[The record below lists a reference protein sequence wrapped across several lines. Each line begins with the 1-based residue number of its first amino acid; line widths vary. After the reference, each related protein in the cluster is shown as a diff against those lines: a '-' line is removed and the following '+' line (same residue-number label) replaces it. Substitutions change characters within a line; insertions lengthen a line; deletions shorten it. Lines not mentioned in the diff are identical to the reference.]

1 MEWPPTIGGKVDE
14 IIASNRDDVALL
26 DENGV
31 SLTYGAM
38 DERIDAIAASL
49 KNHLPKSDGRQ
60 PVVGVLLSPSS
71 DFICSLLAIW
81 RLGAIYVPLDLA
93 AGTARLRAIIQETH
107 PVVLF
112 TDQHTWKKVAEVDES
127 GNIVT
132 INVSGIQAVSPND
145 IPARITPTADST
157 AYILF
162 TSGSTGKPKGIVVQH
177 AGIRAYLEGSH
188 RTWNVAAQAGVV
200 LQQAALSFDMSII
213 QIFAALCTSGCLL
226 IASADTRGDPLEI
239 ANLMVKHGVTYT
251 MATPSEY
258 DMWFRFAGQTLNQCK
273 EWKAAWYGGEPA
285 APSFLAD
292 FRDLSRY
299 ISGIRLFNSYGTTET
314 SISGIEGEVDLEN
327 PALQVPIPGHSL
339 PNYGCYIVDDDLNLQ
354 PLGVPGEILFAGLGI
369 AGNHYLDRPDL
380 TSKAFLKDHLTRDS
394 RESWT
399 RIYRTGDR
407 GRMDEQ
413 GNITVLGRILGDTQ
427 IKLRGFRIELTE
439 VEKII
444 MEEASGALRNTIVT
458 LNQDDDERG
467 QFLLAYVV
475 FNDAVNI
482 SDEISNKITNN
493 LMGRLRLQLPPY
505 MCPAAVIPV
514 DSLPL
519 TSHGK
524 IDRKMVQQL
533 PRPRAKSSAAL
544 ELNNMTLTEQR
555 LLQLWQKLL
564 PPWGSAFQV
573 HRGTD
578 FFRSGGHSLLLVK
591 LQALIREE
599 FNDAPRL
606 SQLMNNSELGA
617 MAELLDANLNEVDWD
632 AEMSVQ
638 LGEISQLPGARRK
651 AEDGLVIAITGSTG
665 SLGQR
670 IVQELASDP
679 QVARIICLVRA
690 LEGRDLEHLFPFSS
704 HKIQVIEAELPAL
717 PADTVLSQADCILHC
732 AADRNFWD
740 GYNALRP
747 INVDAVKALA
757 HISSVTGAPLHVL
770 SSGAVAGYESRD
782 NPLLPRP
789 SPKTGYVSSKWVAER
804 YLDALARCTSLPITS
819 HRPTADPTDDSQNDL
834 KCEAV
839 VARDMISIS
848 RRLGCRPEFANMS
861 GTIDLARL
869 EDVAASIARSVISQE
884 ISRTDSLAVMEHPG
898 SARVTIEGLAAHTE
912 TLLRYDENR
921 DVEELPKR
929 SVLEWVGE
937 AKKTGMFEWFFT
949 AQDIKMEDGE
959 GNRVVTRR

>member
-1 MEWPPTIGGKVDE
+1 MEWPPTIDGKVDE

-49 KNHLPKSDGRQ
+49 KNHLPKTEGRQ

-93 AGTARLRAIIQETH
+93 AGTTRLRAIIQETR
-107 PVVLF
+107 PAILL
-112 TDQHTWKKVAEVDES
+112 TDQHTWKKVVEVDES
-127 GNIVT
+127 GEIT
-132 INVSGIQAVSPND
+132 TANVSKMQAISPND
-145 IPARITPTADST
+145 RPARVTPTADST

-162 TSGSTGKPKGIVVQH
+162 TSGSTGKPKGVVVQH
-177 AGIRAYLEGSH
+177 AGIHAYLEGSH
-188 RTWNVAAQAGVV
+188 RIWNIAAQAGVV

-213 QIFAALCTSGCLL
+213 QIFAALCTGGCLL

-239 ANLMVKHGVTYT
+239 ANLMVRHGVTYT

-258 DMWFRFAGQTLNQCK
+258 DMWFRFAGQTLNQCI
-273 EWKAAWYGGEPA
+273 EWQAAWYGGEPA
-285 APSFLAD
+285 ASSFLTD
-292 FRDLSRY
+292 FRDLSKY
-299 ISGIRLFNSYGTTET
+299 IPGIRLFNSYGTTET
-314 SISGIEGEVDLEN
+314 SISGIEGEVDLKN
-327 PALQVPIPGHSL
+327 AALQVPIPGHSL

-380 TSKAFLKDHLTRDS
+380 TSKTFLEDHLTRDS
-394 RESWT
+394 REGWT

-427 IKLRGFRIELTE
+427 VKLRGFRIELTE
-439 VEKII
+439 IENII
-444 MEEASGALRNTIVT
+444 MEEASGTLRNTTVT
-458 LNQDDDERG
+458 LNQDDERG

-475 FNDAVNI
+475 FKDAVDI

-514 DSLPL
+514 DSLPV
-519 TSHGK
+519 TAHGK

-533 PRPRAKSSAAL
+533 PRPYAKCSAAL

-555 LLQLWQKLL
+555 LLQLWLKLL
-564 PPWGSAFQV
+564 PPSGSAVQV

-617 MAELLDANLNEVDWD
+617 MADLLDANLNEIDWD

-638 LGEISQLPGARRK
+638 FGEMSQLPVARRK
-651 AEDGLVIAITGSTG
+651 AEDGLVVAITGSTG

-704 HKIQVIEAELPAL
+704 HKIQVIETELPAL
-717 PADTVLSQADCILHC
+717 SADTIMSQADCILHC

-740 GYNALRP
+740 GYNALQP

-757 HISSVTGAPLHVL
+757 HISVLTGSSLHVL
-770 SSGAVAGYESRD
+770 SSGAVAAYESQD

-804 YLDALARCTSLPITS
+804 YLDALARQTSLPITS
-819 HRPTADPTDDSQNDL
+819 HRPTASSNADPQNDL
-834 KCEAV
+834 ECEAL

-848 RRLGCRPEFANMS
+848 RHLGYRPDFTNIS

-869 EDVAASIARSVISQE
+869 QDVAASIARSVVSHE
-884 ISRTDSLAVMEHPG
+884 NNKTDSLAVMEHPG
-898 SARVTIEGLAAHTE
+898 SARVTINGLAAHTDA
-912 TLLRYDENR
+912 LLGYEENR
-921 DVEELPKR
+921 CVAELLKR
-929 SVLEWVGE
+929 SVMEWVGE

-949 AQDIKMEDGE
+949 AQDIQMEDRE